1 MDTRQDVQCIGWMK
15 QAGQRSYLSA
25 SGALNARG
33 LFEHEPADAGYNGMQ
48 HYALP
53 EPAGEHEQAA
63 DVAASLAFLDLAD
76 PKVTLP
82 LWLAMYAAPLTP
94 MRSLDAVLWLHGP
107 SGTGKSTLAHLALSH
122 FGAGF
127 ISGRSCNPTAHGTAT
142 LAYLERAMYMIK
154 DAPLVIDDCVPLNSG
169 GADARAMASKVR
181 HVVRS
186 VGARNGQVRGG
197 IDLVERAGW
206 FPRGVVI
213 LTALEAPGPD
223 IAGWVIRL
231 EMTTVRAIPDCSDRL
246 DVAQRAAAGG
256 VYARAMAGYVAW
268 LDRHW
273 DSTRQN
279 LAALIEGES
288 QRAGDLLPG
297 AGAIE
302 TYALL
307 AAVDYVALD
316 YARDC
321 GAIGAG
327 QRETLL
333 DGHREVLLACLQGQP
348 ARQV

>member
-1 MDTRQDVQCIGWMK
+1 MDTRQDVQYTGWTE

-33 LFEHEPADAGYNGMQ
+33 LFEHEPADAGYDGMR

-53 EPAGEHEQAA
+53 APAGEHEQAA
-63 DVAASLAFLDLAD
+63 NVAASLAFLDLAE
-76 PKVTLP
+76 PGVSLP

-94 MRSLDAVLWLHGP
+94 MRSLDAVRWLHGP

-127 ISGRSCNPTAHGTAT
+127 ISGRSCNPAADGTAT
-142 LAYLERAMYMIK
+142 LAWMRLAMYMVK
-154 DAPLVIDDCVPLNSG
+154 DAPLVIDDCVPLYSG

-181 HVVRS
+181 QVVRS

-206 FPRGVVI
+206 FPRGVVM
-213 LTALEAPGPD
+213 LTALQAPGAD
-223 IAGWVIRL
+223 IAGRVIRL
-231 EMTTVRAIPDCSDRL
+231 EMTTGRAVLGCSDRL
-246 DVAQRAAAGG
+246 DVAQRAAAAG

-273 DSTRQN
+273 DATRQN

-316 YARDC
+316 YARHS

-333 DGHREVLLACLQGQP
+333 DGHRKLLLACLRRQA